1 MATGGTA
8 VLEPH
13 HGRWAVEY
21 ARRVVESVVKDG
33 TAAVEPEETVPI
45 LERERGAFVT
55 LEKGGNLRGCIG
67 RPDPD
72 QRGISA
78 IREAATGA
86 AQNDPRF
93 PPVRPEELESIT
105 VEVSVL
111 TAPESLDGTGSD
123 TLVDA
128 IDVGRDGLIVNGSG
142 RSGLL
147 LPQVPLERGWDAAEF
162 LSQTCRKAGLP
173 MDAWQDQGV
182 TVERFSAQVFA
193 ETTPGGAVEQVELET
208 AEGL

>member
-8 VLEPH
+8 ELDPH

-21 ARRVVESVVKDG
+21 ARRVVESVVEDG
-33 TAAVEPEETVPI
+33 TVPVEADETVPI

-55 LEKGGNLRGCIG
+55 LEKAGTLRGCIG

-72 QRGISA
+72 QRGVSA
-78 IREAATGA
+78 IREAAMGA
-86 AQNDPRF
+86 ARNDPRF
-93 PPVRPEELESIT
+93 PPVRPEELDAIT

-111 TAPESLDGTGSD
+111 TPPESLDGTVGD
-123 TLVDA
+123 GLVDA
-128 IDVGRDGLIVNGSG
+128 IEVGRDGLVVKGSG

-147 LPQVPLERGWDAAEF
+147 LPQVPLDRGWDTTEF
-162 LSQTCRKAGLP
+162 LAQTCRKAGLP
-173 MDAWQDQGV
+173 MDAWQDDGV
-182 TVERFSAQVFA
+182 AVERFSAQVFA
-193 ETTPGGAVEQVELET
+193 ETTPRGAVEQVELET